1 MGLCLRMKII
11 IISLCV
17 TIFTHGLVLANE
29 ITRGD
34 KIIATVETWAEAQG
48 LDLSA
53 DINGRRAYPACNQ
66 ALSVEPRYMGDYN
79 TLKISCDDFG
89 AEWDINIST
98 RKLSKNTNT
107 ANTNMAVVIA
117 TTSLPKGTVIRDKDI
132 KLKIGSNK
140 NSGQYFNELDDV
152 IGRRAQRAINAN
164 QMIKP
169 QYLTSVWMVEKDQS
183 VILVNKSERIQVEA
197 MGTALENGNFG
208 DRIRVINN
216 KSGQKLLGK
225 VESEKKIQIIS
236 KIN

>member
-1 MGLCLRMKII
+1 
-11 IISLCV
+11 
-17 TIFTHGLVLANE
+17 
-29 ITRGD
+29 
-34 KIIATVETWAEAQG
+34 
-48 LDLSA
+48 
-53 DINGRRAYPACNQ
+53 
-66 ALSVEPRYMGDYN
+66 
-79 TLKISCDDFG
+79 
-89 AEWDINIST
+89 
-98 RKLSKNTNT
+98 
-107 ANTNMAVVIA
+107 MAVVIA

>member
-1 MGLCLRMKII
+1 
-11 IISLCV
+11 
-17 TIFTHGLVLANE
+17 
-29 ITRGD
+29 
-34 KIIATVETWAEAQG
+34 
-48 LDLSA
+48 
-53 DINGRRAYPACNQ
+53 
-66 ALSVEPRYMGDYN
+66 
-79 TLKISCDDFG
+79 
-89 AEWDINIST
+89 
-98 RKLSKNTNT
+98 
-107 ANTNMAVVIA
+107 
-117 TTSLPKGTVIRDKDI
+117 VIRDKDI
-132 KLKIGSNK
+132 ELKIGSNK
-140 NSGQYFNELDDV
+140 NNGQYFNELDDV

>member
-1 MGLCLRMKII
+1 
-11 IISLCV
+11 
-17 TIFTHGLVLANE
+17 
-29 ITRGD
+29 
-34 KIIATVETWAEAQG
+34 
-48 LDLSA
+48 
-53 DINGRRAYPACNQ
+53 
-66 ALSVEPRYMGDYN
+66 
-79 TLKISCDDFG
+79 
-89 AEWDINIST
+89 
-98 RKLSKNTNT
+98 
-107 ANTNMAVVIA
+107 MAVVIA

-132 KLKIGSNK
+132 ELKIGSNK
-140 NSGQYFNELDDV
+140 NNGQYFNELDDV

>member
-1 MGLCLRMKII
+1 MGLRLRMKII
-11 IISLCV
+11 LFSLCL
-17 TIFTHGLVLANE
+17 TIFTHSLALSNE

-34 KIIATVETWAEAQG
+34 KVIASVEDWASSKG
-48 LDLSA
+48 LNLSA
-53 DINGRRAYPACNQ
+53 NINERRTYPGCKQ
-66 ALSVEPRYMGDYN
+66 ALSIEPRYIGDYN

-98 RKLSKNTNT
+98 RKLLKNANSS
-107 ANTNMAVVIA
+107 NTNMAIVIA
-117 TTSLPKGTVIRDKDI
+117 KTALPKGTVISDKDI
-132 KLKIGSNK
+132 ELKIGANQ
-140 NSGQYFNELDDV
+140 NNGQYFSELDDV
-152 IGRRAQRAINAN
+152 VGRRARRAINAK

-183 VILVNKSERIQVEA
+183 VILVNKSARIQVEA
-197 MGTALENGNFG
+197 IGTALENGNYG

-225 VESEKKIQIIS
+225 IESEKKIQIIA